1 MTATDAPLPFA
12 DSVLP
17 LLERKA
23 TEARSNRKALES
35 ELEEARRSESVWN
48 CLVDA
53 QKRGRSVEIVNIFQ
67 TESDRFKQLR
77 NERDEAI
84 PLLESLYKESEEKAK
99 DIVRRFVTL
108 FPKACDEAGI
118 KLDSDCRHPDYSVF
132 QGFVRIV
139 VDEGNM
145 KAKIAPRD
153 SSPIPLLLDVDPL
166 VERLQAEIKR
176 LFGTKRDSQT
186 FLAKLQKAYQA
197 VLRDE
202 KKPPGTELPLRRVAN
217 RLSKNLNHFRYDEFN
232 IDLSNVVQSE
242 KTLIKKTRLH
252 LNHTRNTRQ
261 GMLLYGLE
269 GGGYMGFIS
278 FKPEES

>member
-1 MTATDAPLPFA
+1 MKETDPSLPFT
-12 DSVLP
+12 DSFLP

-23 TEARSNRKALES
+23 AEACSNRKALEV
-35 ELEEARRSESVWN
+35 ELEKARRSENVWN
-48 CLVDA
+48 RLVDA
-53 QKRGRSVEIVNIFQ
+53 QRHGRSVEIVHIFQ
-67 TESDRFKQLR
+67 AESDRFKQLR
-77 NERDEAI
+77 SERDEAI
-84 PLLESLYKESEEKAK
+84 PSLESLYKESEEKAK

-108 FPKACDEAGI
+108 FPKACDEVGV

-132 QGFVRIV
+132 GGFVRIV
-139 VDEGNM
+139 VDEHNM
-145 KAKIAPRD
+145 KAKITPRD
-153 SSPIPLLLDVDPL
+153 SSPIPLLMDVKPL

-176 LFGTKRDSQT
+176 LFGTKRDPQI

-217 RLSKNLNHFRYDEFN
+217 RLSKNLNYFRYDEFN
-232 IDLSNVVQSE
+232 IDLSKVVRSE
-242 KTLIKKTRLH
+242 ETLIKKTRLH

-269 GGGYMGFIS
+269 SGGYMGFVS